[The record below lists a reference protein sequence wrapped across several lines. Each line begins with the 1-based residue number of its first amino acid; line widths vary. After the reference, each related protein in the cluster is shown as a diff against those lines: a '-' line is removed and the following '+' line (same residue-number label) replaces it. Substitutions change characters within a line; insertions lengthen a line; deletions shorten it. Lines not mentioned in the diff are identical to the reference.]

1 MSELLQ
7 PFIKNVY
14 EEWKD
19 IEVYPVRQD
28 MYEIS
33 NTGKVRNKI
42 TGQELSP
49 YMINSGYLAI
59 TLCTDVIGEP
69 CHCLIHRLVATAFIP
84 NPDNKETVNH
94 LDDKTFNYV
103 WYLEWATLQDN
114 ISHAFSTGRMDSIK
128 GQNQF
133 MSVLTNSQVEQ
144 ICYYLSIGESYSN
157 IAAILGL
164 SGIPNIYDLI
174 GNIKRR
180 IAWTHISYKYT
191 FPDEDLKSQGN
202 NIFDY
207 NTIRDICKAI
217 AEGKT
222 IKEIIVE
229 VLHQEYISCSTVNKR
244 EYEAIRRI
252 KNKLQFTNISD
263 EYF

>member
-1 MSELLQ
+1 MSDLQQ

-19 IEVYPVRQD
+19 IEVYPVRQG

-49 YMINSGYLAI
+49 YIMNSGYLTI
-59 TLCTDVIGEP
+59 TLCTNNIGEN
-69 CHCLIHRLVATAFIP
+69 CHCLIHRLVAIAFIP
-84 NPDNKETVNH
+84 NPYNKKTVNH
-94 LDDKTFNYV
+94 LDNKLFNYV

-114 ISHAFSTGRMDSIK
+114 ISHAFNTGRMNSIL

-133 MSVLTNSQVEQ
+133 MSVLTNEQVEQ
-144 ICYYLSIGESYSN
+144 ICYYLSMGKSYSK
-157 IAAILGL
+157 IVEILGL
-164 SGIPNIYDLI
+164 GSIPNIYDLI

-180 IAWTHISYKYT
+180 ISWNHISYKYT
-191 FPDEDLKSQGN
+191 FPDADLKSQGN

-207 NTIRDICKAI
+207 DTIRNICKAI
-217 AEGKT
+217 AEEKT
-222 IKEIIVE
+222 IKEIIEE
-229 VLHQEYISCSTVNKR
+229 VLHQKYISCSTVNKR

-252 KNKLQFTNISD
+252 KNKLQFTSISD
-263 EYF
+263 SYF